1 MPVLP
6 WLFNLLLL
14 VAIVMKLF
22 VLGEPL
28 TKPLSPSSLAYWR
41 RRNEAE
47 QQLFKV
53 FHACPT
59 SPTFLFTFSFIFLFC
74 FFFSLCLFLCLFFHF
89 FFVFFPPS
97 LLFFFFFSFL
107 LPHLPLF
114 LHHLP
119 FPPLFT
125 MPSFPHRNV
134 TWRQVVTLAGAW
146 SLWVGPFPPPNSIS
160 LPPSS
165 GTSPDKPSTG

>member
-28 TKPLSPSSLAYWR
+28 TKPLSPSSSSLAYWR

-74 FFFSLCLFLCLFFHF
+74 FFF
-89 FFVFFPPS
+89 FVFFYAYFFISFSSFFLPPYFS
-97 LLFFFFFSFL
+97 FFFFLSSSSPPSFSSPPTL
-107 LPHLPLF
+107 SSS
-114 LHHLP
+114 LHHALI
-119 FPPLFT
+119 PP
-125 MPSFPHRNV
+125 
-134 TWRQVVTLAGAW
+134 
-146 SLWVGPFPPPNSIS
+146 
-160 LPPSS
+160 
-165 GTSPDKPSTG
+165 